1 MGNGNTNEQELM
13 ETLVDSV
20 KETQKSNQLLAET
33 LSRICIAAQTA
44 PAVLSEQDNTH
55 LQAYMSL
62 SEKTASEKGAAP
74 KTDAEKIK
82 AVYALNIIT
91 VSVAQI
97 VKYNDLNFMELEYET
112 ILNNLNLEQFP
123 AEWSPER
130 IV

>member
-1 MGNGNTNEQELM
+1 MITTIFPM
-13 ETLVDSV
+13 
-20 KETQKSNQLLAET
+20 
-33 LSRICIAAQTA
+33 
-44 PAVLSEQDNTH
+44 
-55 LQAYMSL
+55 QAYMSL
-62 SEKTASEKGAAP
+62 SEKTAAEKGAAP